1 MKNIY
6 AFIFVFLIWFS
17 LPLMSAFGQT
27 YIPAT
32 LNVAGGSNAITGGVF
47 EFSIGEMT
55 LVHTASAPN
64 IIVTQGV
71 LQPGEIST
79 GIFDHELGDGQ
90 IKVYPNPVDDV
101 LNVDINLSLGGSLQL
116 QVYDLAGKLV
126 SQKQISVLSGK
137 ETTIFSFAHLA
148 AGNYLLNAVFETGA
162 ESYYR
167 NFKIVKMK

>member
-1 MKNIY
+1 
-6 AFIFVFLIWFS
+6 
-17 LPLMSAFGQT
+17 MSAFGQT

-55 LVHTASAPN
+55 LVHTATAGN

-71 LQPGEIST
+71 LQPGQIST
-79 GIFDHELGDGQ
+79 GIFDYELGDGQ
-90 IKVYPNPVDDV
+90 LNIYPNPVADV
-101 LNVDINLSLGGSLQL
+101 LNVDINLSLSGSMELL
-116 QVYDLAGKLV
+116 LYDLSGKLV
-126 SQKQISVLSGK
+126 SQQQISVLSGK
-137 ETTIFSFAHLA
+137 EHTTFSFAHLA
-148 AGNYLLNAVFETGA
+148 AGNYVLNAVFEAGA

>member
-6 AFIFVFLIWFS
+6 ASLSVLLIWFS
-17 LPLMSAFGQT
+17 LPAMSLFGQT

-32 LNVAGGSNAITGGVF
+32 LNVAGGSNEITGGIF

-55 LVHTASAPN
+55 LVHTATAPN

-71 LQPGEIST
+71 LQPGQIST
-79 GIFDHELGDGQ
+79 GIFDHQLGDGQ

-101 LNVDINLSLGGSLQL
+101 LNVDINLSLNGSLQL
-116 QVYDLAGKLV
+116 HVYDLAGKLI

-137 ETTIFSFAHLA
+137 EATTFSFAHFA
-148 AGNYLLNAVFETGA
+148 AGNYVLNAVFETGA

-167 NFKIVKMK
+167 NFKIVKLK

>member
-1 MKNIY
+1 MKNSY
-6 AFIFVFLIWFS
+6 AFISVLLIWFS
-17 LPLMSAFGQT
+17 LPAISACGQT

-32 LNVAGGSNAITGGVF
+32 LNVAGGSNSINGKVF
-47 EFSIGEMT
+47 EYSIGEMT
-55 LVHTASAPN
+55 LVHTATAPN

-71 LQPGEIST
+71 LQPGQIAT

-90 IKVYPNPVDDV
+90 IKVYPNPVDDL

-126 SQKQISVLSGK
+126 SKKQISVLSGK
-137 ETTIFSFAHLA
+137 ETTTFSFAHLA
-148 AGNYLLNAVFETGA
+148 AGNYVLNAVFEAGA